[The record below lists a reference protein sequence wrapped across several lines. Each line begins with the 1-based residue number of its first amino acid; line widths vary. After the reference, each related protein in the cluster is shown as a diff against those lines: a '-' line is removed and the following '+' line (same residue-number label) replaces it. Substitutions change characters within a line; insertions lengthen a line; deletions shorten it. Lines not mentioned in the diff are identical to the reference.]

1 MSNIIE
7 KIVTV
12 TNSGVTLYQFAL
24 PVKELCRLGYVSR
37 LHENEGGV
45 QRKLD
50 EKRVQEM
57 VEAMQKG
64 KDLWLDSFL
73 VHMEPSNAWVY
84 ENGVIVYD
92 DTFRLSIDDG
102 QHRFYAFKTLSEEQ
116 IKQLG
121 EVNVIATYGLTME
134 MRLRL
139 FSQQEMR
146 KHIDRGMLLQGR
158 DILGNW
164 AREVDKNAYE
174 MIKVL
179 NSHELSPLRERIML
193 GENTGS
199 KSKRYPDYLS
209 TISLHKTLVAV
220 LGDKSLIGKL
230 AFEKQ
235 QDILLRFLNVAAV
248 KVWPKQWADAEGS
261 IISWNRGVISLLR
274 LFLGSRVMR
283 LLLVDGDY
291 ADTRLHSLLRLGMPY
306 NWSFEHNRYRSE
318 KEIILALDSM
328 MSKRYTKRETD
339 KQYRRNEMS
348 EKE

>member
-102 QHRFYAFKTLSEEQ
+102 QHRFCFHP
-116 IKQLG
+116 
-121 EVNVIATYGLTME
+121 
-134 MRLRL
+134 R
-139 FSQQEMR
+139 
-146 KHIDRGMLLQGR
+146 
-158 DILGNW
+158 
-164 AREVDKNAYE
+164 
-174 MIKVL
+174 
-179 NSHELSPLRERIML
+179 
-193 GENTGS
+193 
-199 KSKRYPDYLS
+199 
-209 TISLHKTLVAV
+209 
-220 LGDKSLIGKL
+220 
-230 AFEKQ
+230 
-235 QDILLRFLNVAAV
+235 
-248 KVWPKQWADAEGS
+248 
-261 IISWNRGVISLLR
+261 
-274 LFLGSRVMR
+274 
-283 LLLVDGDY
+283 
-291 ADTRLHSLLRLGMPY
+291 
-306 NWSFEHNRYRSE
+306 
-318 KEIILALDSM
+318 
-328 MSKRYTKRETD
+328 
-339 KQYRRNEMS
+339 
-348 EKE
+348 